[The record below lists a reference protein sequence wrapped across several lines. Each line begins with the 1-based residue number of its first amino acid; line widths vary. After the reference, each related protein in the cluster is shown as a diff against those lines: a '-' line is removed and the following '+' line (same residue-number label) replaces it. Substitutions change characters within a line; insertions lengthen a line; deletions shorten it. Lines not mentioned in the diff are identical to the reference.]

1 MAILSGDVKL
11 VESQNMD
18 DVPEGGGPPTAIVV
32 PDGTSNNIFPDIS
45 ESDRAGGRVRLR
57 KLHLSVQTPDRDIYL
72 GASVIVSRPPMDQ
85 NVTISLFKAS
95 NVFDRRAAAAAAME
109 NYLVKGPLFSGY
121 LLERHVA
128 GQAVMQVLQRVG
140 ATPPTV
146 GRTLVLVLNEGE
158 PGEVSQAVRTTRVS
172 FEVRTFTEIVGGSA
186 VDFQAQIVTC
196 ELSDKL
202 RTDFPGS
209 PASLLFAPL
218 LGKTVLRDTTVA
230 NAGSYYGVSPLTM
243 AASVGD
249 TSARVQSVYT
259 QLVPSARTESAALDQ
274 RPAAQRT
281 LTLATAPRRIEVGV
295 AAHSLRDKVGQENRS
310 FNWTPMLKPLP
321 APGTVVISFRAL
333 GNWYTLMDDGEGN
346 LTGSGSGTVNY
357 LTGSV
362 MATLPSLPDS
372 GSSVI
377 YQWGEKSA
385 FTNRAGL
392 AGFRPPE
399 YGFKLEHDT
408 IKPGTVVMKWL
419 SAGVLRTATDNG
431 AGGFTGPAD
440 GAIDYASGTIFL
452 RPTAMPDAGAEF
464 AIDYQQAATVTKTVA
479 APSVDAAGFATIA
492 LDTVPLAGT
501 VCLRWITVRNVSSS
515 SGGTSGGTSAGK
527 SEGTTTTLIQAPAGP
542 TRPPVLST
550 RIFAGLSGDGLVD
563 RMVPCGT
570 RTATGDTV
578 FTAIRPTLDAQ
589 GWGYTI
595 PDALAGA
602 TWDEIDWARK
612 EKEIAPVGL
621 VRLWGYTPQPTP
633 LGLA

>member
-1 MAILSGDVKL
+1 
-11 VESQNMD
+11 
-18 DVPEGGGPPTAIVV
+18 
-32 PDGTSNNIFPDIS
+32 
-45 ESDRAGGRVRLR
+45 
-57 KLHLSVQTPDRDIYL
+57 
-72 GASVIVSRPPMDQ
+72 
-85 NVTISLFKAS
+85 
-95 NVFDRRAAAAAAME
+95 
-109 NYLVKGPLFSGY
+109 
-121 LLERHVA
+121 
-128 GQAVMQVLQRVG
+128 
-140 ATPPTV
+140 
-146 GRTLVLVLNEGE
+146 
-158 PGEVSQAVRTTRVS
+158 
-172 FEVRTFTEIVGGSA
+172 
-186 VDFQAQIVTC
+186 
-196 ELSDKL
+196 
-202 RTDFPGS
+202 
-209 PASLLFAPL
+209 
-218 LGKTVLRDTTVA
+218 
-230 NAGSYYGVSPLTM
+230 
-243 AASVGD
+243 
-249 TSARVQSVYT
+249 
-259 QLVPSARTESAALDQ
+259 
-274 RPAAQRT
+274 
-281 LTLATAPRRIEVGV
+281 
-295 AAHSLRDKVGQENRS
+295 
-310 FNWTPMLKPLP
+310 MLKPLP

-333 GNWYTLMDDGEGN
+333 GNWYTLMDDGAGN

-377 YQWGEKSA
+377 YQWGENSA
-385 FTNRAGL
+385 FTNRSGL
-392 AGFRPPE
+392 AGFRAPE

-431 AGGFTGPAD
+431 TGGFTGPAD

-464 AIDYQQAATVTKTVA
+464 AIDYEQAATVTKTVA
-479 APSVDAAGFATIA
+479 APAVDAAGFATIA

-527 SEGTTTTLIQAPAGP
+527 SDGTTTTLIQAPAGP
-542 TRPPVLST
+542 TRPPALST

-563 RMVPCGT
+563 RMTPCGT

-621 VRLWGYTPQPTP
+621 VRLWGYSPQPTP

>member
-1 MAILSGDVKL
+1 MPILSGDVKL

-85 NVTISLFKAS
+85 NVTISLFKAA
-95 NVFDRRAAAAAAME
+95 NVFDRRAAAATAME

-128 GQAVMQVLQRVG
+128 GQGVIQILQRVG

-158 PGEVSQAVRTTRVS
+158 PGEVNQAVRATRVS

-186 VDFQAQIVTC
+186 VDFPAQIVTC

-209 PASLLFAPL
+209 PASLLFAPAP
-218 LGKTVLRDTTVA
+218 GKAVLRDTTVA

-333 GNWYTLMDDGEGN
+333 GNWYTLMDDGAGN

-377 YQWGEKSA
+377 YQWGENTA
-385 FTNRAGL
+385 FTNRTGQ

-399 YGFKLEHDT
+399 YAFKLEHDT

-419 SAGVLRTATDNG
+419 SEGVLRTATDNG
-431 AGGFTGPAD
+431 TGGFTGSAV
-440 GAIDYASGTIFL
+440 GEIDYASGTVFL

-464 AIDYQQAATVTKTVA
+464 DIDYERSATVTKTVA
-479 APSVDAAGFATIA
+479 ASVDAGGFAAIA
-492 LDTVPLAGT
+492 LDTVPLAGS
-501 VCLRWITVRNVSSS
+501 VCLRWITVRSVSNS
-515 SGGTSGGTSAGK
+515 SGGTSSGTSSSKGGTSK
-527 SEGTTTTLIQAPAGP
+527 TTVVMAPPGP
-542 TRPPVLST
+542 TRPPVQTT
-550 RIFAGLSGDGLVD
+550 RIFAGLSFDGLVA

-570 RTATGDTV
+570 RTATGETV
-578 FTAIRPTLDAQ
+578 FTPIVPTLEAE

-602 TWDEIDWARK
+602 VWNEIEFNAGTKD
-612 EKEIAPVGL
+612 IPPVGL
-621 VRLWGYTPQPTP
+621 VHLWGKNFAPQPI
-633 LGLA
+633 GMA